1 MDFSLSDE
9 QVLLRDSAE
18 RFVREE
24 YKLDARRRLVAA
36 GDPISAEH
44 WRQYAELGWLAL
56 PIPEDVG
63 GLGGSFVDLM
73 VLMVALGSGCVLEPY
88 IPNLV
93 LCAPI
98 LDRSPARSLLGA
110 VADGSLR
117 LALAHDEA
125 GDRFNLAGPRTTQAT
140 AAGDGFLLTG
150 AKTLVL
156 GGPSADRFIVS
167 ATITGEPA
175 CSLFLVHRDQVEDQV
190 EQALSRYPLID
201 GTWAAD
207 LSLSVEVSADALIV
221 RSDRATA
228 LLDEA
233 IDRATLAYLAEAV
246 GSMETCLEICSA
258 YLKIRKQFGQAIG
271 KFQALQHIL
280 AEMFVEAQEAR
291 SILYQAL
298 SQIGADASLR
308 RRAVSAAKIVIGQA
322 SQIISRQGVQLHGGY
337 GVTDEYPISHHF
349 KRLMVIEKLFGD
361 IEHHTTRFAGTA
373 PGLQAPDSSPAA

>member
-1 MDFSLSDE
+1 MDFSLSEE

-24 YKLDARRRLVAA
+24 YKLDTRRRLIAA
-36 GDPISAEH
+36 GDPVSTEH
-44 WRQYAELGWLAL
+44 WRQYAQLGWLAL

-63 GLGGSFVDLM
+63 GLGGSFLDLM
-73 VLMVALGSGCVLEPY
+73 VLLGALGSGCVLEPY

-93 LCAPI
+93 LCAHI
-98 LDRSPARSLLGA
+98 LNRSPARSLLSR

-117 LALAHDEA
+117 LALAHEEV
-125 GDRFNLAGPRTTQAT
+125 GDRFNFARPTTTRAT
-140 AAGDGFLLTG
+140 AAGNGFLLAG

-167 ATITGEPA
+167 ATIADEPA
-175 CSLFLVHRDQVEDQV
+175 CSLFLVHRDQVEN
-190 EQALSRYPLID
+190 ALSPYSLID

-207 LSLSVEVSADALIV
+207 LSLGAVTVSADALIV
-221 RSDRATA
+221 RSGQATA
-228 LLDEA
+228 LLEEA

-246 GSMETCLEICSA
+246 GSMETCLEICSD
-258 YLKIRKQFGQAIG
+258 YLKTRKQFGQPIG
-271 KFQALQHIL
+271 QFQALQHIL

-298 SQIGADASLR
+298 SQICADATAR
-308 RRAVSAAKIVIGQA
+308 GRAVSAAKIVIGQA
-322 SQIISRQGVQLHGGY
+322 SQIISRQGIQLHGGY
-337 GVTDEYPISHHF
+337 GVTDEYAISHHF

-361 IEHHTTRFAGTA
+361 IEHHTTRFAGKA
-373 PGLQAPDSSPAA
+373 LGS